1 MRTQAVSLP
10 ALHHV
15 FFAFIFVFYS
25 LPSPESAVDA
35 VGTNPAALFSDKTP
49 VGKANSYLWLRFL
62 TCIILQ

>member
-1 MRTQAVSLP
+1 MRTQAVRLP

-15 FFAFIFVFYS
+15 FSAFIFVSYS
-25 LPSPESAVDA
+25 FPSPESAVDA

-62 TCIILQ
+62 MCIILQ